1 MCSLRKTHE
10 QHQKY
15 PYSNSKKIN
24 EPTPSFSPSLRLKEP
39 QTKLTSLIPPEQ
51 HLSLHVHG
59 ARRTPKIFLYDW
71 RGTATITTAST
82 PRATRR
88 RGVRYTRGPRRTLCS
103 HDRQRA
109 PRKLSVHAVVL
120 CASAFLALKLSRSQR
135 LLQGAGAV
143 HSQHLSL
150 HVDGARRTPKI
161 FLYDLRGTATIT
173 TASTPRATR
182 RRGVRYARGTRR
194 TLCSHDCQRA
204 PHKLSVHAVV
214 LSASCSPLY
223 CPGASRPR
231 QACSLFTSRFRVAS
245 Y

>member
-1 MCSLRKTHE
+1 VHS
-10 QHQKY
+10 
-15 PYSNSKKIN
+15 
-24 EPTPSFSPSLRLKEP
+24 
-39 QTKLTSLIPPEQ
+39 Q
-51 HLSLHVHG
+51 HLSLHVDG

-88 RGVRYTRGPRRTLCS
+88 RGVLYAWGTRRTLCS
-103 HDRQRA
+103 HDCQRA

-135 LLQGAGAV
+135 LQGAGAV

-161 FLYDLRGTATIT
+161 FLYDFRGTATIT

-182 RRGVRYARGTRR
+182 RHGVRYARGPRR

-204 PHKLSVHAVV
+204 PRKLSVHAVV
-214 LSASCSPLY
+214 LCASCSPLY

-231 QACSLFTSRFRVAS
+231 QACSRFTSRFRVAS